1 MDGPS
6 GAGKTE
12 TCKDL
17 AKAVAKKF
25 VVFNCSNGLDYKIL
39 GKFFK
44 VRDSIALFC
53 SVLFVLLY
61 YIYILHWLLT
71 ELESAVL

>member
-44 VRDSIALFC
+44 VRDPIALFC
-53 SVLFVLLY
+53 SVPFSFVLCSFSL
-61 YIYILHWLLT
+61 
-71 ELESAVL
+71 AVLN